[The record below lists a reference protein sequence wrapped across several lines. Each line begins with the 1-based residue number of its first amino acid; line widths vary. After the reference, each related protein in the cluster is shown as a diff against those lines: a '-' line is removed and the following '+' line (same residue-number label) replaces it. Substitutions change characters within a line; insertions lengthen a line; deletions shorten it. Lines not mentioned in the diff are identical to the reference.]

1 MLAEWWSYLTTPCSP
16 EARRMG
22 YLRESIAIRARHRR
36 CRHAWAPHLAKTR
49 QALTASLERCRQR
62 RTALVLGSGL
72 LLDVPLA
79 ELAASFEEVW
89 LVDMV
94 HLPVARR
101 EAARYPN
108 VRCIEWDVSECAA
121 AVLAGKGRDALVEG
135 RPSAFLQE
143 ARVDWVGSVNLLSQL
158 PLLPLAWLGE
168 APSSTHP
175 LAVAMMRRHLDYL
188 SRFRAVVCLV
198 ADAEQLRVDGDGTMG
213 GADLATPLGLSAH
226 AFSQWW
232 WDLAPAGEV
241 ARGYAI
247 RHRVLAC
254 HWPSD
259 IAAP

>member
-1 MLAEWWSYLTTPCSP
+1 MLAEWWSYLATRCSP

-22 YLRESIAIRARHRR
+22 YLRESIAIRARYRR

-49 QALTASLERCRQR
+49 QALTASLECCRQR

-94 HLPVARR
+94 HLPAARR

-108 VRCIEWDVSECAA
+108 ARCIEWDVTECAA
-121 AVLAGKGRDALVEG
+121 ALLDGKGRDALAEG
-135 RPSAFLQE
+135 TPSAFLRE
-143 ARVDWVGSVNLLSQL
+143 DRVDWVGSVNLLSQL

-168 APSSTHP
+168 PPSSTHP

-198 ADAEQLRVDGDGTMG
+198 ADAEQRWGNREEAME
-213 GADLATPLGLSAH
+213 GADLDPLLGLSVH
-226 AFSQWW
+226 AFDQWW
-232 WDLAPAGEV
+232 WELAPPGEAGN
-241 ARGYAI
+241 GHAI

-254 HWPSD
+254 HWPSG